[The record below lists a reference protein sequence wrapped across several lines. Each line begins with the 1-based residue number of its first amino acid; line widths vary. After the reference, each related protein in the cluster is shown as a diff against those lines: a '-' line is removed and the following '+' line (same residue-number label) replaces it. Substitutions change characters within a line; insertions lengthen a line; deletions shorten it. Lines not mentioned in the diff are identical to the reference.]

1 MLFNLIFFFVQ
12 IDCLYHPV
20 TGTTTLHVYRRV
32 QLPEGGAD
40 LQEGV
45 LLLPHH
51 HLRALL
57 HARHRLLGLLLAGPE
72 CHSCQ
77 VTHHT
82 HSSLHPFCHAPAPH
96 YIVLIFR
103 LSAMFVYLS
112 RFSIP
117 QRS

>member
-1 MLFNLIFFFVQ
+1 MLFNLNFFFVQ
-12 IDCLYHPV
+12 IDCLDCPV

-57 HARHRLLGLLLAGPE
+57 HARHRLLGLLLAGP
-72 CHSCQ
+72 
-77 VTHHT
+77 
-82 HSSLHPFCHAPAPH
+82 
-96 YIVLIFR
+96 
-103 LSAMFVYLS
+103 
-112 RFSIP
+112 
-117 QRS
+117 QRSARQV